1 MKIIIEAEISDTK
14 VKKLEEMGY
23 DVNYPFSTNVTLDYG
38 NRVIDGDGKI
48 AVSNMDKMYNTDSNT
63 SMSEDNVHMTLK
75 ELMEY
80 EDTLYSLQQEY
91 EGKLNKM
98 YGESDSTNE
107 KRKLT
112 IILNLI
118 VEERQKVNRQKHKL
132 ISCSIKIR

>member
-48 AVSNMDKMYNTDSNT
+48 AVSNMDKMYTTDSNIL
-63 SMSEDNVHMTLK
+63 MSEDNVHMTLK

-107 KRKLT
+107 KRRLT

>member
-1 MKIIIEAEISDTK
+1 
-14 VKKLEEMGY
+14 
-23 DVNYPFSTNVTLDYG
+23 
-38 NRVIDGDGKI
+38 
-48 AVSNMDKMYNTDSNT
+48 MDKMYTTDSNIL
-63 SMSEDNVHMTLK
+63 MSEDNVHMTLK

-98 YGESDSTNE
+98 YVESDSTNE
-107 KRKLT
+107 KRRLT